1 MQLEYNNITVRFT
14 KYSSPSV
21 TLVDDGQTYIT
32 SRGITVS
39 VDGILRHQG
48 HIYSD
53 VTCTLAR
60 TNDYE
65 YWTLSAGY
73 GTLIQTYTD
82 RAEIPEDIIK
92 AIELFEENFS

>member
-21 TLVDDGQTYIT
+21 TLTDSGLTYVT
-32 SRGITVS
+32 LRGITVS
-39 VDGILRHQG
+39 VDGILRIDDHV
-48 HIYSD
+48 YTD
-53 VTCTLAR
+53 VTYTIVR

-65 YWTLSAGY
+65 YWTLSSGY

-82 RAEIPEDIIK
+82 RDSIPEDIIK
-92 AIELFEENFS
+92 AVELFEENFS